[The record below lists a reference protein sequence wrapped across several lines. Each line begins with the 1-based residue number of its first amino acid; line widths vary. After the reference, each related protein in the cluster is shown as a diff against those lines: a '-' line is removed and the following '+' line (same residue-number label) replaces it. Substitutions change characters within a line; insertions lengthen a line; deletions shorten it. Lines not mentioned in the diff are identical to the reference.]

1 MAFTSVEIIALIVIV
16 AAVIKMLV
24 LLVNPQGWMN
34 FARGIYKN
42 TALAQII
49 GLILAGVV
57 FYYIYYV
64 AGMTIV
70 QILAV
75 MAFLAALLMV
85 GLAPHIGDLLKKYQ
99 GQIKRGRL
107 WQENWLYT
115 LIWIVLLIWGAKEL
129 FM

>member
-1 MAFTSVEIIALIVIV
+1 MTFTSVEIIALIVII
-16 AAVIKMLV
+16 AAIIKMLI
-24 LLVNPQGWMN
+24 LLVNPQGWMK
-34 FARGIYKN
+34 FAKGMYKN
-42 TALAQII
+42 VVLAQII
-49 GLILAGVV
+49 GLILAVV
-57 FYYIYYV
+57 ILYYLLG
-64 AGMTIV
+64 AGITIV

-85 GLAPHIGDLLKKYQ
+85 GLAPHISDLLKKYQ

-115 LIWIVLLIWGAKEL
+115 LIWIVLLLWALKEL